1 VLGGLIAVVL
11 IVIIGFALRG
21 KGTAPADVTPPAL
34 LDEDAFSEGAVP
46 DDLEDDLVDG
56 EGDDEVVAVTIDGF
70 AIVPD
75 AHAVRYMPPDEDGEA
90 WKAGSLARSARNA
103 RGGRALDM
111 SWHAGDFTGARIVR
125 GDADEGPWRLEAMG
139 RDGEYTAFVFETRE
153 GADAALKAF
162 ESRGVIRLGRDEDGN
177 TVPPSAEQFA
187 EARRVFLET
196 EAALDADEE
205 DER

>member
-1 VLGGLIAVVL
+1 LSPSVLGGLIAVALV
-11 IVIIGFALRG
+11 VIIGFALRG
-21 KGTAPADVTPPAL
+21 QGTAPSDVARPA
-34 LDEDAFSEGAVP
+34 EDSLSEGAVP
-46 DDLEDDLVDG
+46 DDGDDELGVGDED
-56 EGDDEVVAVTIDGF
+56 DDEVVAVTSDGF
-70 AIVPD
+70 ALVPD
-75 AHAVRYMPPDEDGEA
+75 RHAVRLMPPDEAGEE
-90 WKAGSLARSARNA
+90 WKAGAHARSAR
-103 RGGRALDM
+103 GSRALDM

-125 GDADEGPWRLEAMG
+125 GDADDGPWRFEAMG

-177 TVPPSAEQFA
+177 EVPPSGEQFA

>member
-1 VLGGLIAVVL
+1 MSPTVLGGLIAVALV
-11 IVIIGFALRG
+11 VIIGFALRG
-21 KGTAPADVTPPAL
+21 KGTAPADVTPPV
-34 LDEDAFSEGAVP
+34 EDAYSEGAVP
-46 DDLEDDLVDG
+46 DDLDDDLVGG
-56 EGDDEVVAVTIDGF
+56 EDDDEVVAVTTDGF

-75 AHAVRYMPPDEDGEA
+75 AHAVRYMPPDEAGEA
-90 WKAGSLARSARNA
+90 WKAGSAARNA

-139 RDGEYTAFVFETRE
+139 RDGEYAAFVFETRE

-162 ESRGVIRLGRDEDGN
+162 ESRGVIRLGRDEDGKAM
-177 TVPPSAEQFA
+177 PPSAEQFA
-187 EARRVFLET
+187 EARRVYLET